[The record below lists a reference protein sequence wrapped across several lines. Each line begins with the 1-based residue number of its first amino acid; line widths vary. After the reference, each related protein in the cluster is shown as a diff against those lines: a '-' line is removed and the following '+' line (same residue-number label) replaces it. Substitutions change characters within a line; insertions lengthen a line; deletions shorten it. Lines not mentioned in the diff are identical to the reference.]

1 MEKELKARYNELVA
15 RWKKYEKFVENKDIS
30 MAEKLKWV
38 PQAQKLTNEMSTM
51 LDTMEGEDI
60 KITEAEMFGGFADV
74 L

>member
-1 MEKELKARYNELVA
+1 MEEELKARYNKLVK
-15 RWKKYEKFVENKDIS
+15 RWKDYETFVSDKNVS

-51 LDTMEGEDI
+51 LNTIKGENI